1 MKKLFFLTCLFLF
14 IQYQVPGQSLTGLQ
28 GLIVTPSAEMHPNG
42 TFVLG
47 TSYFDHHNFEYG
59 FYEYNGLAGYASLT
73 FLPFV
78 ELSFRYTSQIR
89 TISRE
94 NRNFPDRMPSF
105 RIRALKE
112 SKWLPAVA
120 FGLHDISSV
129 DGGGAKHFE
138 ASYLVLTKN
147 FTIIQLNIKANSGYG
162 FGILNAKHHELLGY
176 FGGFTLSHGNFNHL
190 QAIIEYDSRDINAGL
205 KLLLWNHLQLLAV
218 TREMK
223 YLEGSI
229 SYRMTMK

>member
-1 MKKLFFLTCLFLF
+1 MKKLFFLSLTLVLF
-14 IQYQVPGQSLTGLQ
+14 YGHTNGQSLTGLQ
-28 GLIVTPSAEMHPNG
+28 GLLVTPSAEMHPNG

-78 ELSFRYTSQIR
+78 ELSFRYTAQLR

-94 NRNFPDRMPSF
+94 NKNFPDRMPSL
-105 RIRALKE
+105 RVRALKE
-112 SKWLPAVA
+112 SRWLPAVA

-147 FTIIQLNIKANSGYG
+147 FAVNHLNIKANSGYG
-162 FGILNAKHHELLGY
+162 FGVLSAKHHELLGY
-176 FGGFTLSHGNFNHL
+176 FGGFSVSHGGFNNL
-190 QAIIEYDSRDINAGL
+190 QAIFEFDSRDINAGL
-205 KLLLWNHLQLLAV
+205 KLLLWEHLQLLAV
-218 TREMK
+218 AREMK

-229 SYRMTMK
+229 SFRMTMK